1 MERYNRLNP
10 WLMKK
15 FGCRVY
21 KVALKSGFGCP
32 NRDGSKGNDGCIFC
46 NMESYRPASSI
57 GKPELQSSISE
68 QLAEGI
74 SYMRRRHGN
83 AKGISYFQSA
93 SNTYGA
99 PEDLRRMLRAA
110 IDHPDIVGAAI
121 STRPDCISKDHLKVL
136 REISEKKFIWVE
148 LGLQSSHDSTL
159 EKIRRGHSVADFAS
173 ACESL
178 SEIGIPVC
186 AHAILGLPGEDIGM
200 MKKTAEF
207 LNGKSWGVKIHNLH
221 VLRDTA
227 LEKMHQDGDLYIPSL
242 REYADWVVDFLEL
255 IDPEMIVHRVNGHSP
270 REITVAPSWSVNKL
284 AIFNEV
290 EKRLL
295 ERDSYQ
301 GRLFG
306 TRG

>member
-21 KVALKSGFGCP
+21 KVALRSGFGCP

-57 GKPELQSSISE
+57 ERPELPSGIAE

-74 SYMRRRHGN
+74 SYMRKRHGN

-136 REISEKKFIWVE
+136 KEISEQKFVWVE

-173 ACESL
+173 TCQSL

-186 AHAILGLPGEDIGM
+186 AHVILGLPGEDIGM

-207 LNGKSWGVKIHNLH
+207 LNGKCWGVKIHNLH
-221 VLRDTA
+221 VLGDTA
-227 LEKMHQDGDLYIPSL
+227 LEKLYREGEVYIPSL

-255 IDPEMIVHRVNGHSP
+255 IDSDMIVHRVNGHSP
-270 REITVAPSWSVNKL
+270 REITVAPGWMV
-284 AIFNEV
+284 
-290 EKRLL
+290 KRSG
-295 ERDSYQ
+295 DIQ
-301 GRLFG
+301 
-306 TRG
+306 